1 MRWALRRRYVSATG
15 LFARYG
21 ERYVS
26 ASRAFAAHT
35 SNFIPATT
43 FAMVYSCATSLVSFE
58 LIHIKR
64 IEEKETPLSV
74 AIEDMMHKLQVS
86 MGVPLST
93 NIVTQLPIFKRLFSL
108 KSLITKSAPRYP
120 STLDYLQ

>member
-1 MRWALRRRYVSATG
+1 MLSKRAVGATG

-26 ASRAFAAHT
+26 ASRAFTAHT
-35 SNFIPATT
+35 INSIPATT
-43 FAMVYSCATSLVSFE
+43 VAMVHSCATSFVSFKVE
-58 LIHIKR
+58 DSIH
-64 IEEKETPLSV
+64 EF
-74 AIEDMMHKLQVS
+74 QVS

-93 NIVTQLPIFKRLFSL
+93 NIVTQLLIFKRLFSL

>member
-1 MRWALRRRYVSATG
+1 MSATG

-43 FAMVYSCATSLVSFE
+43 FAMVYTCATSLVSFK
-58 LIHIKR
+58 LIHIKL
-64 IEEKETPLSV
+64 IEKKTTALSIK
-74 AIEDMMHKLQVS
+74 IEDMIHKLQVS
-86 MGVPLST
+86 MGVPLTYSFCDGSSF
-93 NIVTQLPIFKRLFSL
+93 LDRLFSS
-108 KSLITKSAPRYP
+108 KSFITKSAPRYP